1 MATDVTDLHWL
12 DPHRS
17 IEQGELATMCCLT
30 VAELDELVEYGAL
43 VPVVVD
49 AGSAPRQFSAACVAP
64 LREAVRLR
72 GYYDLDLFTVSL
84 LLGYLQRIDHLEH
97 QLRALQAHVPHPQVL
112 PRAWGTGWSGCGAW
126 GARHIEPGQACGS
139 RQGVGPS
146 RGSTCGCGAWACS
159 ARSWCSRWSMRCR

>member
-1 MATDVTDLHWL
+1 MATDPTDLHWL

-17 IEQGELATMCCLT
+17 VEQGELAQMCCLT

-43 VPVVVD
+43 LPVVPD
-49 AGSAPRQFSAACVAP
+49 AGGGLRQFSAACVAP

-112 PRAWGTGWSGCGAW
+112 PREGPTPW
-126 GARHIEPGQACGS
+126 REPHA
-139 RQGVGPS
+139 
-146 RGSTCGCGAWACS
+146 
-159 ARSWCSRWSMRCR
+159 